1 MVSPFGAHNPSSAW
15 RFACL
20 GVLVSVPATAILNW
34 LPNSG
39 ATLGGGAMI
48 VGALIAGGVAATRSV
63 DSGAAGVRA
72 GLLGGLIEILLLT
85 VRVDITAAWPLS
97 RVVFWVVAGMFVLI
111 VAPVFGLVFGRAG
124 GWVATTV
131 RSKTDPGANAS

>member
-1 MVSPFGAHNPSSAW
+1 
-15 RFACL
+15 
-20 GVLVSVPATAILNW
+20 
-34 LPNSG
+34 
-39 ATLGGGAMI
+39 MI
-48 VGALIAGGVAATRSV
+48 VGALIAGGIAATRSV

-131 RSKTDPGANAS
+131 RSETDPGANAS